1 MATEAPGSTR
11 SGTREWGRIMRTCGC
26 ESTTDLDP
34 VARWLLITRACVQP
48 MTITSIAIAGLLAA
62 RHPAFDGLLFAL
74 AAVGS
79 IVAHAAN
86 NMTNDYFDLTE
97 GLDTGAY
104 PRAEYAPHP
113 VLSGVISKAGL
124 LKAILVANAIDG
136 VIMVVL
142 FVERGWPIVAFALA
156 GLFISVFY
164 VAPPLRL
171 KARGLG
177 EPSVAIVWGPL
188 MVGGTY
194 YAAVGEVGA
203 EVFWVSMPYALLV
216 TTVLMGKHVD
226 KIGWDRDER
235 VRTLPVLLGE
245 ERSRKVTVA
254 LMAAFYASVVALA
267 LTGTAVVWVL
277 VALAGLPVLSK
288 TARTYARP
296 KPEAPPPR
304 FPLWPLWFGPWAFVH
319 ARRAGALLVLGL
331 TAGAVWPVHLFS

>member
-1 MATEAPGSTR
+1 
-11 SGTREWGRIMRTCGC
+11 MRTCGC
-26 ESTTDLDP
+26 ERTDDLDP
-34 VARWLLITRACVQP
+34 LARWLLITRACVQP

-74 AAVGS
+74 AALGS

-113 VLSGVISKAGL
+113 VLSGIVSRAGL
-124 LKAILVANAIDG
+124 LRGIIVANVLDAI
-136 VIMVVL
+136 VMVAL
-142 FVERGWPIVAFALA
+142 FLERGWPIVAFALV

-177 EPSVAIVWGPL
+177 EPSVAIVWGPI

-194 YAAVGEVGA
+194 YAATGDVTSG
-203 EVFWVSMPYALLV
+203 VFWMSLPYALLV
-216 TTVLMGKHVD
+216 TTVLMGKHID
-226 KIGWDRDER
+226 KLPWDETEG
-235 VRTLPVLLGE
+235 VRTLPVLLGDTAA
-245 ERSRKVTVA
+245 RRTTAA
-254 LMAAFYASVVALA
+254 LMAGFYVSVVALVV
-267 LTGTAVVWVL
+267 TGTAAVWT
-277 VALAGLPVLSK
+277 LAAAAALPVFAK
-288 TARTYARP
+288 TLRTYARP
-296 KPEAPPPR
+296 KPDEPPPR

-319 ARRAGALLVLGL
+319 ARRAGALLVMGL
-331 TAGAVWPVHLFS
+331 VAGAIWPVYLFD

>member
-1 MATEAPGSTR
+1 
-11 SGTREWGRIMRTCGC
+11 MRTCGC
-26 ESTTDLDP
+26 ERTDDLDP
-34 VARWLLITRACVQP
+34 LARWLLITRACVQP

-62 RHPAFDGLLFAL
+62 RHPGFDGLLFAL
-74 AAVGS
+74 AALGS

-113 VLSGVISKAGL
+113 VLSGIVSRAGL
-124 LKAILVANAIDG
+124 LKAIVAANAVDALVMI
-136 VIMVVL
+136 VL
-142 FVERGWPIVAFALA
+142 FLERGWPIVAFALA

-194 YAAVGEVGA
+194 YAATGEA
-203 EVFWVSMPYALLV
+203 PAAVFWMSLPYALLV
-216 TTVLMGKHVD
+216 TTVLMGKHID
-226 KIGWDRDER
+226 KLPWDQEEG
-235 VRTLPVLLGE
+235 VATLPVVLGE
-245 ERSRKVTVA
+245 PSSRRVTTA
-254 LMAAFYASVVALA
+254 LMIGFYASVATLV
-267 LTGTAVVWVL
+267 LTGTAAVWTAA
-277 VALAGLPVLSK
+277 VAAALPVLRK
-288 TARTYARP
+288 TYRTYARP
-296 KPEAPPPR
+296 KPPEPPPR

-319 ARRAGALLVLGL
+319 ARRAGALLVVGL
-331 TAGAVWPVHLFS
+331 LAGAIWPVYMFS

>member
-1 MATEAPGSTR
+1 
-11 SGTREWGRIMRTCGC
+11 MRTCGC
-26 ESTTDLDP
+26 ESTDGLDP
-34 VARWLLITRACVQP
+34 IARWLLITRACVQP
-48 MTITSIAIAGLLAA
+48 MTITSVAITGLLAA

-74 AAVGS
+74 AAIGS

-113 VLSGVISKAGL
+113 VLSGVISRAGL
-124 LKAILVANAIDG
+124 GKAILVANALDAA
-136 VIMVVL
+136 IMLVL
-142 FVERGWPIVAFALA
+142 VVERGWPILAFALA

-194 YAAVGEVGA
+194 YAAVGHVPA
-203 EVFWVSMPYALLV
+203 EVFWMSVPYALLV
-216 TTVLMGKHVD
+216 TTVLMGKHID
-226 KIGWDRDER
+226 KITWDAREA

-245 ERSRKVTVA
+245 ARSRHVTTI
-254 LMAAFYASVVALA
+254 LMAAFYVSIAALV
-267 LTGTAVVWVL
+267 LTGTAAVWGL
-277 VALAGLPVLSK
+277 VALGAVPAFVPA
-288 TARTYARP
+288 ARTYARP
-296 KPEAPPPR
+296 KPAEPPRR

-319 ARRAGALLVLGL
+319 ARRAGALFVVGLLLG
-331 TAGAVWPVHLFS
+331 AIWPVYLF

>member
-1 MATEAPGSTR
+1 MATGIEPVAASRTR
-11 SGTREWGRIMRTCGC
+11 TWGRIMRTCGC
-26 ESTTDLDP
+26 QSTERLDP
-34 VARWLLITRACVQP
+34 LARWLLITRACVQP
-48 MTITSIAIAGLLAA
+48 MTITSVAIAGILAA
-62 RHPAFDGLLFAL
+62 PHPAFDPLLFAL
-74 AAVGS
+74 AALGS

-86 NMTNDYFDLTE
+86 NMTNDYFDLTQ

-113 VLSGVISKAGL
+113 VLSGVITKSGL
-124 LKAILVANAIDG
+124 LKAIIGANVLDAAIMLV
-136 VIMVVL
+136 L
-142 FVERGWPIVAFALA
+142 LLERDWPIVAFAVV

-194 YAAVGEVGA
+194 YAAVGEVPA
-203 EVFWVSMPYALLV
+203 EVFWISAPYALLV
-216 TTVLMGKHVD
+216 TTVLMGKHID
-226 KIGWDRDER
+226 KITWDAHEG

-245 ERSRKVTVA
+245 ERSRRVTTA
-254 LMAAFYASVVALA
+254 LMAGFYVTIVALVATGVASVWALA
-267 LTGTAVVWVL
+267 AVAAAPAFV
-277 VALAGLPVLSK
+277 K

-296 KPEAPPPR
+296 KPADPPRR

-319 ARRAGALLVLGL
+319 ARRAGALLVGGLLLG
-331 TAGAVWPVHLFS
+331 AIWPVYLL

>member
-1 MATEAPGSTR
+1 
-11 SGTREWGRIMRTCGC
+11 
-26 ESTTDLDP
+26 
-34 VARWLLITRACVQP
+34 

-74 AAVGS
+74 AAIGS
-79 IVAHAAN
+79 VVAHAAN
-86 NMTNDYFDLTE
+86 NMTNDYFDLTA

-113 VLSGVISKAGL
+113 VLAGIVTRSGL
-124 LKAILVANAIDG
+124 LRAILAANVVDG
-136 VIMVVL
+136 MIMLVL

-194 YAAVGEVGA
+194 YAATGEVGS
-203 EVFWVSMPYALLV
+203 EVLWISVPYALLV
-216 TTVLMGKHVD
+216 TTVLMGKHID
-226 KIGWDRDER
+226 KLPWDRDEG

-245 ERSRKVTVA
+245 SASRRVTAA
-254 LMAAFYASVVALA
+254 LMTGFYATVTALV
-267 LTGTAVVWVL
+267 LTGTAPVWTL
-277 VALAGLPVLSK
+277 VAVAGLPVLAK
-288 TARTYARP
+288 TYRTYSHP
-296 KPEAPPPR
+296 KPPEPPPR
-304 FPLWPLWFGPWAFVH
+304 YPLWPLWFGPWAFVH
-319 ARRAGALLVLGL
+319 ARRAGALLVAGL
-331 TAGAVWPVHLFS
+331 LAGAIWPVFLFD